1 VTEGGRTFRSG
12 AWSAGGRTF
21 RSGARPGLKPRP
33 PARAPALLG
42 ILAVALATSVLVAQ
56 SGAPPL
62 PAAKPAAVGLDAA
75 KLAQAVDLY
84 KQAVATGGI
93 KGAVLYVARHGKV
106 ALWEAV
112 GWRHEAYQLPMQKD
126 TLFRMASNTK
136 PLIATSVLM
145 LAEQGK
151 LAVTDRVSKYLPSF
165 DNDKSRAITIEQLL
179 SHSSGFRI
187 QPIFF
192 PFQPGETPTLQSA
205 VTRFG
210 AEGPAAPPGSFSYSN
225 AGFNTLGAV
234 IEVVSGEPLERF
246 LTEHIYQPLGMTDSL
261 NHEDPAKLARMATVY
276 TGRRRNGQ
284 LTFTQGFTP
293 GDPPDYPFVRASG
306 GLISSA
312 ADYARFLEAWLER
325 GSYAGHRLVGPES
338 VKVATSAHATIDG
351 TSSYGLGWFVDAD
364 GTFNHTGS
372 DGTMGWVDQQ
382 RDIIGMVLT
391 QSPGGDNPTKQ
402 LRQLIADAVR

>member
-1 VTEGGRTFRSG
+1 MRSSRPYLHL
-12 AWSAGGRTF
+12 AAGLT
-21 RSGARPGLKPRP
+21 LV
-33 PARAPALLG
+33 
-42 ILAVALATSVLVAQ
+42 LACAVLADT
-56 SGAPPL
+56 GAPPL
-62 PAAKPAAVGLDAA
+62 PVAKPAAVGLDPA
-75 KLAQAVDLY
+75 KLSEAVDLY
-84 KQAVATGGI
+84 KKAVAAGDI

-106 ALWEAV
+106 VLWEAV

-136 PLIATSVLM
+136 PTVATSVLM

-165 DNDKSRAITIEQLL
+165 DNEKSRAITIEQLL

-192 PFQPGETPTLQSA
+192 PFQPGETPTLQGSVA
-205 VTRFG
+205 KFG
-210 AEGPAAPPGSFSYSN
+210 AEGPAVPPGQYSYSN

-234 IEVVSGEPLERF
+234 IEVVSGEPLEQF
-246 LTEHIYQPLGMTDSL
+246 QIEHIYQPLGMTDSL

-284 LTFTQGFTP
+284 VTFTQGFTP

-306 GLISSA
+306 GMISSA
-312 ADYARFLEAWLER
+312 ADYGRFLEAWLEG
-325 GSYAGHRLVGPES
+325 GSYAGHRLLNAAS
-338 VKVATSAHATIDG
+338 VKQATTAHVTIQG
-351 TSSYGLGWFVDAD
+351 TESYGLGWFVDAD
-364 GTFNHTGS
+364 GTFSHTGS
-372 DGTMGWVDQQ
+372 DGTMGWVDPK

-391 QSPGGDNPTKQ
+391 QSPGGSNPTKAF
-402 LRQLIADAVR
+402 RDLIAEAVR